1 VKLDQLDVKI
11 IEIIQ
16 RSDMLTPKLSKIAEV
31 LGTTNATVYRR
42 IDALK
47 KEGVIIGHTTRI
59 DGKLVGKGLQSFI
72 YLKLQRNISKDEK
85 EEIGKKL
92 SEIESVESVYVPIG
106 RWNYLIKVRSSGIED
121 LDHIIGE
128 EISKLPL
135 EEMEVEFISRTLKD
149 GEPILPKR

>member
-1 VKLDQLDVKI
+1 MKLDQLDVKI